1 MVGAMAWSHLLAVCV
16 ICWLAVAL
24 TVGTIVGH
32 GIALGASGDPG

>member
-1 MVGAMAWSHLLAVCV
+1 MVGAMAWSDLFGLSV
-16 ICWLAVAL
+16 ICWLVIAL

>member
-1 MVGAMAWSHLLAVCV
+1 MVGAMAWSHLLPVCV